1 MAKAALHFNREI
13 KSSHKPKLSGL
24 YYPLPQLV
32 SKYVENCN
40 LKSLIENEAL
50 HWAVYSDVLREEGF
64 GYHDILGDP
73 QSTVVVC
80 GIDIYLVQID
90 SYQKTDKN
98 QQKRT
103 Q

>member
-1 MAKAALHFNREI
+1 MIMRKDILIRAAATWRRHAGSLSRGVRGRITEGLLNITPFGSLMAKAALHFNREI

-50 HWAVYSDVLREEGF
+50 H
-64 GYHDILGDP
+64 
-73 QSTVVVC
+73 
-80 GIDIYLVQID
+80 
-90 SYQKTDKN
+90 
-98 QQKRT
+98 
-103 Q
+103 